1 MCGLHIFCITLLRS
15 QVCICCILP
24 GSMRNKKDQRR
35 NISISFGRCV
45 PCRQH
50 SLRCYSHLCTRHVLH
65 VFSSHHEDVSLPRRF
80 HIAGVHLDTHADHLL
95 HPHSAQPSVTFLF
108 RSASFASG
116 PSLHA
121 VARPS
126 SPSSLSVST
135 CWSASNAHVFEQ
147 SQKLSV
153 YLWSF
158 SDPVAFV
165 DLLLVVNFPPFTPP
179 STTRP
184 HQTDCHFK
192 REFHPECV
200 HPKLSLCTS

>member
-1 MCGLHIFCITLLRS
+1 MRTMRCLT
-15 QVCICCILP
+15 VLP
-24 GSMRNKKDQRR
+24 E
-35 NISISFGRCV
+35 
-45 PCRQH
+45 
-50 SLRCYSHLCTRHVLH
+50 T
-65 VFSSHHEDVSLPRRF
+65 
-80 HIAGVHLDTHADHLL
+80 LL

-165 DLLLVVNFPPFTPP
+165 DLLLLLVNFPPFTPS

-192 REFHPECV
+192 KEFHPECV
-200 HPKLSLCTS
+200 HPEVVTVHFMTLDSSQEFRSRSRLTPS